1 MRKTFTLLTAILVT
15 AIVFAQAPQKMS
27 YQAVIRDAGNAL
39 VANHSIGMRIS
50 ILQGTSAVYVETQT
64 ATTNA
69 NGLVTFEIGG
79 GTVVSGS
86 FSTINWA
93 SGTYSIKTETDPV
106 GGTNYSITGTS
117 KLLSVP
123 FALFSA
129 NGPQGV
135 QGPVGPQG
143 LTGPAGTTGPAGPT
157 GVTGAT
163 GPAGVTGATGPA
175 GPIGPTGIAGPAGAA
190 GAKGTTGS
198 TGLTGPTGATG
209 PIGPIGPTG
218 VAGPAGATGPAGPA
232 GAKGSTGSTGLTGP
246 VGPIGPTGATGAAGP
261 TGATGPAGILTPG
274 SAAGNTPF
282 WNGTAWITNN
292 SNIFNNG
299 GAVGFGT
306 ATPGFPLNF
315 ANALGDK
322 ISLYGN
328 TGNHYGFGVQNAL
341 LQIHSDAS
349 AANIAFGYGSST
361 SFTERM
367 RIINAGGDGLS
378 LNGRITLRN
387 GTSPI
392 DVNYGSGIWMY
403 KADNT
408 APLGFMG
415 VQNNQN
421 LGFYG
426 GPGGWGFTYN
436 ALNSRIGIGNN
447 NPNAPLAFAASL
459 GKKITLY
466 PGTTGDVGFGV
477 SGNRLQI
484 YSDNPN
490 ADVAIGYDAAGVFNE
505 RFAVKPNGA
514 LAVNGNTG
522 GTGQILQSNG
532 SSSAATWVGKPRV
545 ITFSQTSN
553 ADLGSTPNSV
563 TIPGID
569 NQPFNLTENSS
580 IVFMAD
586 LNAYSKSPL
595 YIAYCYTEIQI
606 LNAVNQVVAS
616 ARAYESLPSL
626 RKINMNVVGAANL
639 PSGIYTIKAVL
650 ARLDVLSGVALS
662 EPDGKLIIQ
671 IFPQ

>member
-64 ATTNA
+64 ATTNT
-69 NGLVTFEIGG
+69 NGLLTVEIGG

-106 GGTNYSITGTS
+106 GGTNFSITGTS

-123 FALFSA
+123 YALFSA

-143 LTGPAGTTGPAGPT
+143 LTGPAGPIGPT
-157 GVTGAT
+157 GVSGPA
-163 GPAGVTGATGPA
+163 GPAGVTGPA
-175 GPIGPTGIAGPAGAA
+175 GPA

-209 PIGPIGPTG
+209 PTG
-218 VAGPAGATGPAGPA
+218 VAGPAGVTGPAGPA
-232 GAKGSTGSTGLTGP
+232 GAKGSTGATGLTGP
-246 VGPIGPTGATGAAGP
+246 TGPIGPTGATGPVGP
-261 TGATGPAGILTPG
+261 IGATGATGPAGILTPG
-274 SAAGNTPF
+274 STAGNTPF
-282 WNGTAWITNN
+282 WNGTTWITSN

-299 GAVGFGT
+299 GAVGIGT
-306 ATPGFPLNF
+306 TTPGFPLNF

-328 TGNHYGFGVQNAL
+328 TGNHYGFGVQGGL
-341 LQIHSDAS
+341 LQIHSDA
-349 AANIAFGYGSST
+349 AASNIAFGYGSSN

-367 RIINAGGDGLS
+367 RILNNGNYDGMSLSGRLILKNGSSDMVGGGAGVWL
-378 LNGRITLRN
+378 
-387 GTSPI
+387 
-392 DVNYGSGIWMY
+392 Y
-403 KADNT
+403 KADNSGQ
-408 APLGFMG
+408 LGFMG
-415 VQNNQN
+415 TQNNQN
-421 LGFYG
+421 IGFYG
-426 GPGGWGFTYN
+426 GSGGWGFTYN
-436 ALNSRIGIGNN
+436 ALNSRVGIGNN

-466 PGTTGDVGFGV
+466 PGTTGDVGFSV
-477 SGNRLQI
+477 AGNRLQI
-484 YSDNPN
+484 YADNPN
-490 ADVAIGYDAAGVFNE
+490 ADVAFGYDAAGVFNE

-514 LAVNGNTG
+514 LAVNGSTG
-522 GTGQILQSNG
+522 GPGQVLQSNG
-532 SSSAATWVGKPRV
+532 SGSAATWVGKPSV
-545 ITFSQTSN
+545 ITFSQTGN
-553 ADLGSTPNSV
+553 ADLGGTPNSV
-563 TIPGID
+563 AIPGMD

-580 IVFMAD
+580 IVFFAD

-606 LNAVNQVVAS
+606 LNAVNQIVAS

-671 IFPQ
+671 VFPQ